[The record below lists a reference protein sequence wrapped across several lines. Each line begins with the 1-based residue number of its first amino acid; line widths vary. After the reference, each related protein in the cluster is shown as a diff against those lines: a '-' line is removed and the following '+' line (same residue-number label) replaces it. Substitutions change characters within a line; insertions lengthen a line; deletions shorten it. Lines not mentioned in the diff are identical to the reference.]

1 MSAYE
6 VDESQVREDDRNSH
20 SVELVASVSFDR
32 QKRQF
37 NYDKFDPSKFNAGDS
52 YNHIRE
58 TQDKAIN
65 AAQARFKAADTM
77 RSNRDENLDL
87 KKGLSLI
94 EEELS
99 ETEIPTSAGSLKEVI
114 LKRENPSKK
123 YKIEKKLNSVQYI
136 AREKTNDSLF

>member
-1 MSAYE
+1 
-6 VDESQVREDDRNSH
+6 
-20 SVELVASVSFDR
+20 
-32 QKRQF
+32 
-37 NYDKFDPSKFNAGDS
+37 
-52 YNHIRE
+52 
-58 TQDKAIN
+58 
-65 AAQARFKAADTM
+65 M